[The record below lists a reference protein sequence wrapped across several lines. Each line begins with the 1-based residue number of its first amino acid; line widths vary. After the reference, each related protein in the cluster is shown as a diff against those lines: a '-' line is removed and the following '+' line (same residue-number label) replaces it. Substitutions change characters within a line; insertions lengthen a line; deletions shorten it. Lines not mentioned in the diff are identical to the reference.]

1 MISLRYISISR
12 VKTIVGELIPI
23 IGILAGIG
31 ISLAVFAW
39 LYFDAKNK
47 RETIVEISKNIDDPS
62 KVQELLD
69 ILNDKEEAKEPIDY
83 RRGGVITLFV
93 GVGIY
98 LLGITAMGSFFEGA
112 GALVA
117 AIGVGTMIA
126 GYLYPN
132 TSAELTNAVEKFE
145 EK

>member
-1 MISLRYISISR
+1 METL
-12 VKTIVGELIPI
+12 K
-23 IGILAGIG
+23 GILAGIG
-31 ISLAVFAW
+31 SSLSVFAW

-47 RETIVEISKNIDDPS
+47 RETIVDISKNIDDPS

-117 AIGVGTMIA
+117 AIGVGTMVA

>member
-62 KVQELLD
+62 KVQVLLD
-69 ILNDKEEAKEPIDY
+69 FLFDKDDA
-83 RRGGVITLFV
+83 
-93 GVGIY
+93 
-98 LLGITAMGSFFEGA
+98 
-112 GALVA
+112 
-117 AIGVGTMIA
+117 
-126 GYLYPN
+126 
-132 TSAELTNAVEKFE
+132 
-145 EK
+145 